1 MKKVK
6 QYFQRHVNSQKDLVS
21 FSYAFHVH
29 TKAPWC
35 DKIESCSFSFCN
47 CSFIIEKFPGGTS
60 AKPLKNLNELL
71 TIHNGTNALN
81 SKVNLLNDGTRSCVC
96 FYIQKYQ
103 FKKTHMKK
111 LKKKTVG
118 KALS

>member
-29 TKAPWC
+29 TKAPWF

-103 FKKTHMKK
+103 FKKPT
-111 LKKKTVG
+111 
-118 KALS
+118 